1 MRKELIGLFSGFP
14 DHHFP
19 EDIAERLRAEL
30 PERKSLVFISAW
42 PEDHERNDADSDG
55 MHAMFEEKGMPFD
68 EHHVIDDRTES
79 ADAKHLIQK
88 ASCIFLVGG
97 NATAQINLI
106 REKKLADSIRDSN
119 AVILGVSAGAMNTG
133 KTVIDIWK
141 TMTPYEGLWLTDI
154 TVLSHYNEADQKT
167 GDKNTSNRERN
178 MMICAASEIH
188 PVWAMADGSA
198 IFIKNGRI
206 STTGSVHYADKGE
219 IKALTKDIIDSAE
232 QQEFRKVFDTIP
244 DQFDMYRNRYSDELF
259 HYLIDYA
266 GVGPGT
272 KVLELGPGTG
282 QASEPIIK
290 TGCEYYAIEL
300 GEHLYLKMVEKFG
313 KHSNFHI
320 VNDDFVTHDFGD
332 AKFDLIYSAATI
344 QWIPEEVA
352 FEKTLSLLKPGGVL
366 AMMLTS
372 SEYRSNNEA
381 LYQKIQKLYDTYYQ
395 PDIPYTHGGFRYTAA
410 PEYGYTE
417 VEKREFRGKREF
429 SAAEYVAYSGT
440 HCDHIMIKDA
450 IRETFFKGLHD
461 AVVEAGGKI
470 TFNDTYI
477 LYLTRKPA
485 DP

>member
-1 MRKELIGLFSGFP
+1 
-14 DHHFP
+14 
-19 EDIAERLRAEL
+19 
-30 PERKSLVFISAW
+30 
-42 PEDHERNDADSDG
+42 
-55 MHAMFEEKGMPFD
+55 
-68 EHHVIDDRTES
+68 
-79 ADAKHLIQK
+79 
-88 ASCIFLVGG
+88 
-97 NATAQINLI
+97 
-106 REKKLADSIRDSN
+106 
-119 AVILGVSAGAMNTG
+119 
-133 KTVIDIWK
+133 
-141 TMTPYEGLWLTDI
+141 
-154 TVLSHYNEADQKT
+154 
-167 GDKNTSNRERN
+167 
-178 MMICAASEIH
+178 
-188 PVWAMADGSA
+188 MADGSA

-219 IKALTKDIIDSAE
+219 IKALTRDIIDSAE

-244 DQFDMYRNRYSDELF
+244 DQFDRYRNRYSNELF
-259 HYLIDYA
+259 NYLIDYA
-266 GVGPGT
+266 GIGPGA

-282 QASEPIIK
+282 QASEPVIN
-290 TGCEYYAIEL
+290 TGCEYHAIEL
-300 GEHLYLKMVEKFG
+300 GEHLYLKMVEKYG
-313 KHSNFHI
+313 EHPNFHI

-344 QWIPEEVA
+344 QWIPEEAA
-352 FEKTLSLLKPGGVL
+352 FGKTLSLLKPGGVL

-417 VEKREFRGKREF
+417 VERREFHGKREF

-461 AVVEAGGKI
+461 AVEEAGGKI
-470 TFNDTYI
+470 IFNDTYI

-485 DP
+485 GP